1 MSTAI
6 LKNYRQ
12 SPRKVRLLADAIRGK
27 QAQEAV
33 TILAFTPKRAAR
45 VVKKVLESA
54 IANAQHNHN
63 LKTETLFVKEVR
75 VDEGATL
82 KRWRARARGS
92 ASTILKRTSHIQI
105 TLGEKTTGKTVVVEE
120 EVAPK
125 KEAVK
130 KVEKK
135 EKVEKKPVKAKTTN
149 K

>member
-27 QAQEAV
+27 RAQDAV

-54 IANAQHNHN
+54 IANAKHNHD
-63 LKTETLFVKEVR
+63 LDVETLFVKEVR

-105 TLGEKTTGKTVVVEE
+105 TLGEKTSGKTVVVEE
-120 EVAPK
+120 EAVKAPK
-125 KEAVK
+125 KEAVVK
-130 KVEKK
+130 KT
-135 EKVEKKPVKAKTTN
+135 EKKPTEAKTTN